1 MFPLMNLCLLD
12 NIKFLLPKYQNKT
25 KSLYHKCIFN
35 TVVCTAFRHTTYSGK
50 QKMNPEVVNEKAL
63 VATKIIHVC
72 DFYHELE
79 HFLNLNDHI

>member
-25 KSLYHKCIFN
+25 KSLSHKCIFN

-50 QKMNPEVVNEKAL
+50 QKMNTEVVNEKAL
-63 VATKIIHVC
+63 VATKSFMSVIFITS
-72 DFYHELE
+72 
-79 HFLNLNDHI
+79 LNISSI